1 MYNLHV
7 HPEPGKR
14 DPRDLLKARIC
25 DIVSKKGSKGLQTRY
40 VIGFTRL
47 RPFLKSTYNVR
58 FNELNFLTCR
68 SKNNNFINS

>member
-14 DPRDLLKARIC
+14 DHRDLLKARIC
-25 DIVSKKGSKGLQTRY
+25 DIVSKKGEEGLTDSF

-68 SKNNNFINS
+68 SKNNNFINP